1 MVENKDAESLKETEN
16 INLKIYYTGDTL
28 MDSGMKEVSVPLPS
42 SAKVWLIKEV
52 LFSTEDLQFRRSDG
66 VKQFVECSRTYDDIL
81 GNMDRIISASIVNE
95 KQKKAI
101 MGLINDVLWR
111 ALLED
116 NAHGNDFLTS
126 AKRDV

>member
-16 INLKIYYTGDTL
+16 INFKIYYNGDTP
-28 MDSGMKEVSVPLPS
+28 MDSGMKEVSISLPS
-42 SAKVWLIKEV
+42 SAKTWLIKEV
-52 LFSTEDLQFRRSDG
+52 MFSTEDLQFRRSDG
-66 VKQFVECSRTYDDIL
+66 VRQFVECVGAYEEIL
-81 GNMDRIISASIVNE
+81 DNIDRIISASIVNE

-116 NAHGNDFLTS
+116 KAHGNDFLTP
-126 AKRDV
+126 AKRDI